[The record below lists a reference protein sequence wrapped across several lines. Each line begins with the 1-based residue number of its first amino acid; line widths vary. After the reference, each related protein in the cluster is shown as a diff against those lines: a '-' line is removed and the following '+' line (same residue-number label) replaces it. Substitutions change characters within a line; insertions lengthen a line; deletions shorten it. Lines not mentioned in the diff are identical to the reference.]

1 MPITLSGSEIRLAW
15 QAGDDKGDTWLN
27 PWRYTDILDAADAA
41 GGWAGLTYDGV
52 NIKLDGLSIRTMN
65 VSTYLIIS
73 ECIVDFHGDIADSV
87 NGSVGNV
94 QIGENEGEGTI
105 ISIMNTSG
113 NRRNIYFHRLY
124 NAVLIGQLARWNSIR
139 CFEIAEKSKIYG
151 GRNETFYSPAT
162 GFQLNDLQISRS
174 RYGLYPYRSDCEY
187 NDIFVYQCYVGVQL
201 FNVTGI
207 TFRNIKIR
215 ETTIADIRSYALVNN
230 SVENTLIN
238 CDFETISFAWLGT
251 TTEHTY
257 NKLNIGEEFSIIVMS
272 PDGNKLENALV
283 SLKDKNG
290 TEIFSELTDSD
301 GNYNQ
306 DVIRRIALSEKSP
319 PLFAEVNS
327 DTNYN
332 PFVITVS
339 YAGYKTYEAPIEI
352 NAKTDL
358 QIQLEYPELLI
369 SAVTITDC
377 TAIGAS
383 DGQLEIT
390 AEGGD
395 GSYTYSINGVDYQAS
410 NTFSGLSAGDYTV
423 YVKDGEGTVANFEV
437 TISQPIPEAYAD
449 DVLTCDLAEEVLTC
463 DFIE

>member
-1 MPITLSGSEIRLAW
+1 
-15 QAGDDKGDTWLN
+15 
-27 PWRYTDILDAADAA
+27 
-41 GGWAGLTYDGV
+41 
-52 NIKLDGLSIRTMN
+52 
-65 VSTYLIIS
+65 
-73 ECIVDFHGDIADSV
+73 
-87 NGSVGNV
+87 
-94 QIGENEGEGTI
+94 
-105 ISIMNTSG
+105 
-113 NRRNIYFHRLY
+113 
-124 NAVLIGQLARWNSIR
+124 
-139 CFEIAEKSKIYG
+139 
-151 GRNETFYSPAT
+151 
-162 GFQLNDLQISRS
+162 
-174 RYGLYPYRSDCEY
+174 
-187 NDIFVYQCYVGVQL
+187 
-201 FNVTGI
+201 
-207 TFRNIKIR
+207 
-215 ETTIADIRSYALVNN
+215 LVNK

-238 CDFETISFAWLGT
+238 CDFESISLDWLGV
-251 TTEHTY
+251 TTEYTY
-257 NKLNIGEEFSIIVMS
+257 NKLNIGEEFSVIVTN
-272 PDGNKLENALV
+272 PDEDPIENALV
-283 SLKDKNG
+283 TLKDKNG

-306 DVIRRIALSEKSP
+306 DVIRRIVLSEKSP
-319 PLFAEVNS
+319 PLFTEVNS